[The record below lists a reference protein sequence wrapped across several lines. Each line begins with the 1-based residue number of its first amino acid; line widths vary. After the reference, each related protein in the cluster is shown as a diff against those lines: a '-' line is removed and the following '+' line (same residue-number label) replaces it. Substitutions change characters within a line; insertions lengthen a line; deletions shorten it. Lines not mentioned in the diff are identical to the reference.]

1 MKRYKYLCA
10 EWPISISTLAE
21 RLRANP
27 FSDDTGDG
35 FTLERVRNSVI
46 EGRHF
51 EKVVVSESVS
61 DPFGKESTYELVTYR
76 DTSFRLS
83 RSYPQI
89 ELRNPPRSIRGFV
102 NRIAELMQFNVAVES
117 LSVDPLQWADGIKAS
132 GQVAGYVQTI
142 DISGV
147 AVETEVSARF
157 CLVGKRDV
165 LSAASKLVAK
175 RAHTVD
181 RLSMRIVSPLGE
193 HSVILSATGSIRA
206 EDSVPED
213 VLTLVRDSLPPM
225 AVQPI

>member
-1 MKRYKYLCA
+1 MRRFKYLSA
-10 EWPISISTLAE
+10 DWPVSITTLAE
-21 RLRANP
+21 RLRTNP
-27 FSDDTGDG
+27 FTDEAGDG

-51 EKVVVSESVS
+51 EKVVVSESIS

-89 ELRNPPRSIRGFV
+89 ELRNPPRSIRVFV
-102 NRIAELMQFNVAVES
+102 NRIAELLQFKVAVES
-117 LSVDPLQWADGIKAS
+117 LTVDPLLWADKIKGA

-147 AVETEVSARF
+147 AVEAEVSARF
-157 CLVGKRDV
+157 GLVGKRDV

-181 RLSMRIVSPLGE
+181 RLCMRIVSPLGE
-193 HSVILSATGSIRA
+193 HSVILSATGSVRA
-206 EDSVPED
+206 DDNVPED
-213 VLTLVRDSLPPM
+213 VLSLVRDSLPTTE
-225 AVQPI
+225 AQSI

>member
-1 MKRYKYLCA
+1 MKRYKYLSA
-10 EWPISISTLAE
+10 EWPISIPTLAE

-35 FTLERVRNSVI
+35 FALERVRNSVI

-51 EKVVVSESVS
+51 EKVVVSESIS

-83 RSYPQI
+83 RTYPQI
-89 ELRNPPRSIRGFV
+89 ELRNPPRNIRGFV

-117 LSVDPLQWADGIKAS
+117 LSVDPLQWADGIKTS
-132 GQVAGYVQTI
+132 GQVSGYVQTI

-147 AVETEVSARF
+147 AVEAEVSARF
-157 CLVGKRDV
+157 GLVGKRDV

-181 RLSMRIVSPLGE
+181 RLCMRIVSQLGE
-193 HSVILSATGSIRA
+193 HSVILSAAGGVRA

-213 VLTLVRDSLPPM
+213 VLTLVRDSLPPITSQ
-225 AVQPI
+225 AI